1 MTLQE
6 SLENTMERQL
16 IIAQELEKQAKRIGE
31 TCDTLD
37 NEISTQ
43 LYTLAQLKEL

>member
-1 MTLQE
+1 
-6 SLENTMERQL
+6 MERQQV
-16 IIAQELEKQAKRIGE
+16 IAQELEAQAKRIGE

-43 LYTLAQLKEL
+43 LYTLTQLKDL